1 MNQSLAP
8 RILIPLS
15 LVLALSVLVGCN
27 KTVRGPGMDNVAYT
41 KSHTIIRADADPA
54 ARTVASAGPNV
65 RVTVLETKNAF
76 SRVSIDDGRVTG
88 WIPAANLSDVPVK
101 ERAAAT
107 SAPKAAPGTSRSAPP
122 AAKDSPVVAPS
133 QAPETAAQ
141 TAEPTAEPTAAPA
154 QTAEPNT
161 APAPTQDSSGGFLSP
176 RAAQAAPPPAEPAKA
191 SPAPPPPAR
200 GKQASPDAFDPF

>member
-1 MNQSLAP
+1 MNQPLAP
-8 RILIPLS
+8 RILIPLT
-15 LVLALSVLVGCN
+15 LVLTLCVLVGCN

-101 ERAAAT
+101 ERAAAK

-122 AAKDSPVVAPS
+122 AAKDSPAATTP

-141 TAEPTAEPTAAPA
+141 TAEPTAAPAQAAEPTAAPA
-154 QTAEPNT
+154 PM
-161 APAPTQDSSGGFLSP
+161 QDSSGGFLSP